1 MMNFV
6 HGTEENFDQEVLRS
20 EEKVLVD
27 FYADWCGP
35 CKMVAPIVEEIASEG
50 TVKVVKINVDESPNL
65 ARKYR
70 IMTIPTL
77 AVFKGGDVTSSL
89 RGAAGKQEIL
99 DLVEQ
104 G

>member
-6 HGTEENFDQEVLRS
+6 HGTEENFEQEVLRS

-35 CKMVAPIVEEIASEG
+35 CKMVAPIVEEIAAEG

-89 RGAAGKQEIL
+89 RGAVGKQEIL